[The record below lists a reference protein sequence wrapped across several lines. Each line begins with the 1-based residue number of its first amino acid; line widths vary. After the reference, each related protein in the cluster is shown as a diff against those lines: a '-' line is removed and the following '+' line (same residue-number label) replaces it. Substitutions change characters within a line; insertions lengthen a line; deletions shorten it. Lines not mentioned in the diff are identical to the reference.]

1 MIGERWLINRGRN
14 TGLSSTKMNF
24 KKRNTI
30 SLKEKKKRKVS
41 MDADES
47 LDLNTM
53 LRGLLFDGIYF
64 LQN

>member
-1 MIGERWLINRGRN
+1 VIGERWLINRGRN

-47 LDLNTM
+47 LDFNTM
-53 LRGLLFDGIYF
+53 LRGLLFDGKYF